1 MTSRFKDG
9 VYFFFFFCMV
19 VEYNGKLK
27 PHARCDNQ
35 ELDLLWGL
43 SHELN
48 SNSKE
53 FLSKQV
59 KIMISKLV

>member
-1 MTSRFKDG
+1 
-9 VYFFFFFCMV
+9 MV

>member
-1 MTSRFKDG
+1 MI
-9 VYFFFFFCMV
+9 
-19 VEYNGKLK
+19 VESSGKLK
-27 PHARCDNQ
+27 PHARYDNQ